1 VAPDASG
8 VVVIRVVVVDDQA
21 VIRTGLR
28 TMLEHETDLTIV
40 GEAGNGAEA
49 VELVAAARPDVVLMD
64 VRMPEVDGLEATRR
78 ILASGTPSAVAGA
91 TASAPAVLV
100 LTTFD
105 DDEYVFGALRAG
117 AAGFLLK
124 DAGPDVLIAAVRT
137 VAAGDALVDPS
148 VTRRLVERWVALEA
162 SSSPRPVPPAI
173 GTLSP
178 REREILV
185 GLARGRTNRELADD
199 LFVSEATVKTH
210 VSNLLTK
217 LGVRNRVQAVVIAYE
232 AGVVRPGE
240 RGERGDV
247 PWLI

>member
-1 VAPDASG
+1 VAPDAGG
-8 VVVIRVVVVDDQA
+8 VVLIRVVVVDDQA

-49 VELVAAARPDVVLMD
+49 VDLVARARPDVVLMD
-64 VRMPEVDGLEATRR
+64 VRMPEVDGIEATRR
-78 ILASGTPSAVAGA
+78 ILAGGTPP
-91 TASAPAVLV
+91 PAVLV

-124 DAGPDVLIAAVRT
+124 DAGPDVLVAAVRT
-137 VAAGDALVDPS
+137 VAAGDALVDAS

-162 SSSPRPVPPAI
+162 SSAPTPRPVPAAV
-173 GTLSP
+173 GTLSA

-185 GLARGRTNRELADD
+185 GLAWGRTNRELADD
-199 LFVSEATVKTH
+199 LILSEATVKTH

-217 LGVRNRVQAVVIAYE
+217 LGVRSRVQAVVIAYE

-240 RGERGDV
+240 RGDV
-247 PWLI
+247 PWLP

>member
-1 VAPDASG
+1 M
-8 VVVIRVVVVDDQA
+8 IRVVVVDDQA
-21 VIRTGLR
+21 VIRAGLR

-49 VELVAAARPDVVLMD
+49 VDVVAAARPEVVLMD
-64 VRMPEVDGLEATRR
+64 VRMPEVDGIEATRR
-78 ILASGTPSAVAGA
+78 ILGSGPTPL
-91 TASAPAVLV
+91 PAVLV

-124 DAGPDVLIAAVRT
+124 DAGPDVLVGAVRT

-162 SSSPRPVPPAI
+162 RSAPTPRAEAAAI
-173 GTLSP
+173 AALSD

-185 GLARGRTNRELADD
+185 GLARGCTNRELADD
-199 LFVSEATVKTH
+199 LIVSEATVKTH
-210 VSNLLTK
+210 VSNLLAK
-217 LGVRNRVQAVVIAYE
+217 LGVRSRVQAVVVAYE

-240 RGERGDV
+240 RAERGD
-247 PWLI
+247 PRPA